1 MRSLEPGTVVAGF
14 RIESMVGRGGMGVVY
29 RARQLALER
38 IVALKVI
45 APELLDDK
53 EVRRRF
59 WPRRAPRPASS
70 TRT

>member
-45 APELLDDK
+45 AP
-53 EVRRRF
+53 
-59 WPRRAPRPASS
+59 
-70 TRT
+70 